1 MEYQKIV
8 DLLDNT
14 LNEPSKFRKK
24 NLVEINDDTRGM
36 YKINSQIKFKAPML
50 NSCLCDYSDAYIL
63 NKGIISIAQVP
74 PPPVNPN
81 NNKKEVVFK
90 NCAPFTE
97 FISKI
102 NNTQIDNPKEF
113 KVAIPMYNLIKYNYD
128 YLKALGSL

>member
-1 MEYQKIV
+1 M

-14 LNEPSKFRKK
+14 LNQPFKFRTK
-24 NLVEINDDTRGM
+24 NLVEINDGTRGM
-36 YKINSQIKFKAPML
+36 YNINSQIKFKAPML
-50 NSCLCDYSDAYIL
+50 NSRLCDYSDAYIL

-74 PPPVNPN
+74 PPPANPN

-90 NCAPFTE
+90 TCAPFTE

-113 KVAIPMYNLIKYNYD
+113 KVAMPIYNLIKYSYD
-128 YLKALGSL
+128 YLKTLGSL

>member
-1 MEYQKIV
+1 M

-14 LNEPSKFRKK
+14 LNQPSKFRTK
-24 NLVEINDDTRGM
+24 NLVEINDGTRGM

-50 NSCLCDYSDAYIL
+50 NSRLCDYSDAYIL

-74 PPPVNPN
+74 PPPANPN

-113 KVAIPMYNLIKYNYD
+113 KVAMPIYNLIKYSYD
-128 YLKALGSL
+128 YLKTLGSL